1 MIIIFHI
8 RLLLTLITIAF
19 IIYHRYFRFSRKS
32 VINNLISKHYNEI
45 KDKFNDAHY
54 LYEVEINL
62 GFTKDNEEI
71 IPKMIAKMQ
80 RKGFTVRRIDRD
92 NCTCLYVK

>member
-8 RLLLTLITIAF
+8 GLLFTLITIAF
-19 IIYHRYFRFSRKS
+19 IIYYRYFRFSRRL
-32 VINNLISKHYNEI
+32 VINKLINKHCNEI
-45 KDKFNDAHY
+45 KDKFNDAPY

-80 RKGFTVRRIDRD
+80 RKGFIVRRIDRD
-92 NCTCLYVK
+92 NRTYLYVK